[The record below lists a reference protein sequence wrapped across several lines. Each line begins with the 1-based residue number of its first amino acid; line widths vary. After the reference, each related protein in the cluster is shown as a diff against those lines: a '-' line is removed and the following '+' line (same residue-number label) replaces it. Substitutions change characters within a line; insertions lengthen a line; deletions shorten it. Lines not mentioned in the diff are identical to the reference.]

1 MSAGKGGY
9 AAHKAR
15 MQTHNTLMRQ
25 IYDILSDMYAAI
37 DYACDPKLT
46 EQMIDELAIVRDFV
60 LGYTYDSLVK
70 EADSFSLI
78 AISQKPYPIRPK
90 SFTGG
95 GGKCGEEETK
105 ETDS

>member
-1 MSAGKGGY
+1 MSVGKGGY
-9 AAHKAR
+9 AAYKAR
-15 MQTHNTLMRQ
+15 IQTHNTLMRQ

-60 LGYTYDSLVK
+60 FDYSYEKIGK
-70 EADSFSLI
+70 EAGSFSLVVI
-78 AISQKPYPIRPK
+78 NKKPYPRRPK
-90 SFTGG
+90 SFAKGG
-95 GGKCGEEETK
+95 GVCGKEETE

>member
-1 MSAGKGGY
+1 MSVGKGGY
-9 AAHKAR
+9 AAYKAR
-15 MQTHNTLMRQ
+15 IQTHNTLMRQ

-60 LGYTYDSLVK
+60 LEYTYDSLVK